1 MKKILLLVAV
11 AVAVVIGIWLLSRPA
26 VRSDPVADA
35 TSRIAKCV
43 IRLNGQVATRFT
55 FAMGDQIEISGEM
68 QIVRPSDDL
77 IPEYVAFLVAL
88 DHPKAKD
95 IIADS
100 GFLRAKVQD
109 NFSTFK
115 GHLKTP
121 KRVGSY
127 ELRVFFM
134 DSHEE
139 LQAMD
144 PIRLFYRVPVTVS

>member
-1 MKKILLLVAV
+1 MKKILLLVGC
-11 AVAVVIGIWLLSRPA
+11 AVVVVIWLLSRPI
-26 VRSDPVADA
+26 VRPNPVADA
-35 TSRIAKCV
+35 TSRVANCV
-43 IRLNGQVATRFT
+43 IRLNGQVAVPFS
-55 FAMGDQIEISGEM
+55 FAMGEQIEISGEM

-77 IPEYVAFLVAL
+77 IPQYIAFLVAL

-100 GFLRAKVQD
+100 GILLANVQG
-109 NFSTFK
+109 NFSKFN
-115 GHLKTP
+115 GHLKAP

-134 DSHEE
+134 DSHQE

-144 PIRLFYRVPVTVS
+144 PIRLFYRVPVTVK

>member
-1 MKKILLLVAV
+1 MKKILLLVCGAI
-11 AVAVVIGIWLLSRPA
+11 VVGLWLQSRPP
-26 VRSDPVADA
+26 VRPEQVVDA
-35 TSRIAKCV
+35 TSRVANV
-43 IRLNGQVATRFT
+43 VVRLNGQDTKTPF
-55 FAMGDQIEISGEM
+55 FAMGEKIEVTGEM

-77 IPEYVAFLVAL
+77 QPLYVAFLVAL

-95 IIADS
+95 IVADS
-100 GFLRAKVQD
+100 GGLQATIQGDSSRFAGR
-109 NFSTFK
+109 
-115 GHLKTP
+115 LKAP

-144 PIRLFYRVPVTVS
+144 PIRLFYRVPVTVR